1 MSATT
6 TQPLTLEEF
15 LKLPETK
22 PASEYI
28 NGEII
33 PKPLPELQLA
43 LTVNQVFGWLKM
55 GG

>member
-1 MSATT
+1 MSYPTT
-6 TQPLTLEEF
+6 KLLTLDEF

-33 PKPLPELQLA
+33 PKPMPKGKHSRLQLNCA
-43 LTVNQVFGWLKM
+43 ILLTK
-55 GG
+55 